1 MLTPHH
7 AKPMNYPRKPLA
19 LARRLGWPA
28 CVLALAAPISAQPV
42 PASSP
47 TQEARAL
54 LRYDANKNGRLD
66 PDEVAARQADEARA
80 AQAAAPA
87 SSAAA
92 SDKSDVISLT
102 PFEVSAGSERGYAAS
117 NTLAGTRLNSRLE
130 DLAGSISVVTKQ
142 QLEDTAALDINDIF
156 LFEVGTEGTGQFT
169 DLTNDGR
176 GDYDNVAG
184 NPTGA
189 NRMRGLSAAT
199 IAVGGFTASSSIPI
213 DTYNVDAVEISRGPN
228 SSLAGLSE
236 GGGIVNLVTSRANL
250 TRDVSTLVGRVDS
263 YGGFRASLDLN
274 RPLIKD
280 RLAVR
285 VSAVYNEIGYVRKPS
300 VERNNRQQF
309 ALTARPLSKTTLS
322 ASVERFSQ
330 YAQRANSIT
339 PRDSVA
345 PWIAAG
351 SPTYD
356 PISRTFQVRGV
367 RSAPIT
373 NINQLPA
380 GLSTIGSSNV
390 RVGQYVDGGDIQYQ
404 IRGVAPANTNLNTS
418 NTLTQVVQS
427 SGINAAGPLYK
438 LVGTTDKSFYDWEEI
453 NLAASGVATGRAT
466 IWNATLDQGILNT
479 PRNRTDAQLAW
490 RREDQAGYQR
500 QHIGQLDG
508 VGTTVLIDATE
519 RLPDGTPNPF
529 LGRPYIGGNQPQS
542 FSKPVFNDNYRVQF
556 AHQLDLR
563 KETNLL
569 KWIGLHRGIAYGEH
583 VTNFEVGNNGYRYRD
598 FVTTLGPLN
607 PAGTNRVRNE
617 SSTFTRYYM
626 GDAVGGNIDY
636 ANSGP
641 SRIGGNFPV
650 RYLEAT
656 PPVNGGDPTR
666 WTTLDSTIE
675 ERYFALNGQKR
686 KTNTRGFTLQSFLLN
701 DHLVTTW
708 GRREDRVFTSQQL
721 PIPNGLDGFPDA
733 SFLDDHQ
740 HYGRDKKWREGQ
752 TETRGGV
759 AKPFRSVPFLLPE
772 GRTGVGKAITEAV
785 RGLSFHYNESNSF
798 RPVDVAYNVYLGELA
813 NPQAKTKEYGFSL
826 NMFDNRFFMR
836 LTHQETLQIDKRGG
850 TGVIGTRAVS
860 IDFDIPGQTRN
871 FDLFQSA
878 TNWALQR
885 NPTLTQQQAQAQAA
899 RDIGFSLEQIAAFD
913 GKSINDSSNSESRGW
928 ELEMQI
934 NPTRNWTMKVTGNQQ
949 EAIDSGVSVHIQRY
963 IDERLPIWTTIRN
976 PAGDLWWTT
985 ADGGDIP
992 ANYYFTNVR
1001 TPLDLAITTQ
1011 GKKKP
1016 QTREYT
1022 FNLLTNYRLAGIAG
1036 DRKWLRGV
1044 DVGGSWRWASKGAV
1058 GYLGGAPDADGQVRR
1073 LDATKPVYDEAQSN
1087 FDLSLSYRTRL
1098 FRDRIGARFQLNVR
1112 NVTESG
1118 SLRGVAVNPDG
1129 RYWQYRIIDPRQFI
1143 FTTTFSL

>member
-1 MLTPHH
+1 M
-7 AKPMNYPRKPLA
+7 
-19 LARRLGWPA
+19 
-28 CVLALAAPISAQPV
+28 
-42 PASSP
+42 
-47 TQEARAL
+47 

-66 PDEVAARQADEARA
+66 PDETAAMRADEARA
-80 AQAAAPA
+80 GQAATPAPA
-87 SSAAA
+87 GGST
-92 SDKSDVISLT
+92 KVDVIELT
-102 PFEVSAGSERGYAAS
+102 PFEVSAGTERGYSAS
-117 NTLAGTRLNSRLE
+117 NTLSGTRMNSRLE

-156 LFEVGTEGTGQFT
+156 LFEIGTEGTGQFT

-199 IAVGGFTASSSIPI
+199 IAVGGFTASSTIPI
-213 DTYNVDAVEISRGPN
+213 DTYNIDAVEIARGPN

-236 GGGIVNLVTSRANL
+236 GGGTVNLVTSRGNL
-250 TRDVSTLVGRVDS
+250 SREVTTVVGRVDS

-280 RLAVR
+280 KLALR
-285 VSAVYNEIGYVRKPS
+285 FSAVYNEIGYVRKPS
-300 VERNNRQQF
+300 VERNNRQQIS
-309 ALTARPLSKTTLS
+309 LTARPFTKTTIS
-322 ASVERFSQ
+322 GSFERFSQ
-330 YAQRANSIT
+330 YAQRANSLT
-339 PRDSVA
+339 PRDAVT

-390 RVGQYVDGGDIQYQ
+390 RIGQYIDGDAIQFQ
-404 IRGVAPANTNLNTS
+404 MRGVAPNNTNLNTS

-427 SGINAAGPLYK
+427 NGINVAGPLYK
-438 LVGTTDKSFYDWEEI
+438 VAGSSNQAFYDWEEV
-453 NLAASGVATGRAT
+453 NLAASGFATGSAK
-466 IWNATLDQGILNT
+466 IWNANIDQSIFNT
-479 PRNRTDAQLAW
+479 PRNRTDAQFAW
-490 RREDQAGYQR
+490 RREDQTSYQR

-519 RLPDGTPNPF
+519 RLLDGSPNPF
-529 LGRPYIGGNQPQS
+529 VGRPYIGGVQPQS
-542 FSKPVFNDNYRVQF
+542 FRKPVFNDNYRVQL

-563 KETNLL
+563 KEANFL
-569 KWIGLHRGIAYGEH
+569 KWIGLHRGIVYGEH
-583 VTNFEVGNNGYRYRD
+583 VTNFEAPNNGYRYRD
-598 FVTTLGPLN
+598 FVTTVGPLN
-607 PAGTNRVRNE
+607 PAGANRVRNE

-626 GDAVGGNIDY
+626 GDAAGGNIDY
-636 ANSGP
+636 ANAGP
-641 SRIGGNFPV
+641 SKIFGTFPV
-650 RYLEAT
+650 RFLEAT
-656 PPVNGGDPTR
+656 PPTTGGDPTR
-666 WTTLDSTIE
+666 WTTLDSNVE
-675 ERYFALNGQKR
+675 ERYFALGAQKR
-686 KTNTRGFTLQSFLLN
+686 KTNTQGFTLQSFLLK
-701 DHLVTTW
+701 DHVVATY
-708 GRREDRVFTSQQL
+708 GKRDDRVFTSQQL
-721 PIPNGLDGFPDA
+721 AVPSLADGFPDE
-733 SFLDDHQ
+733 SFLDEKGHF
-740 HYGRDKKWREGQ
+740 GRDKKWRDGA
-752 TETRGGV
+752 TETRGLV
-759 AKPFRSVPFLLPE
+759 ARPFRSLPFLQE
-772 GRTGVGKAITEAV
+772 QGRTGAGKAITEAV

-798 RPVDVAYNVYLGELA
+798 RPADVAYNVYLGELA
-813 NPQAKTKEYGFSL
+813 NPQAQTEEYGFSL

-836 LTHQETLQIDKRGG
+836 LTHQETVQIDKRGG

-885 NPTLTQQQAQAQAA
+885 NPALTPAQAQAQAA
-899 RDIGFSLEQIAAFD
+899 KDIGFPLEQIAAFD
-913 GKSINDSSNSESRGW
+913 GKSINDSSNALSRGW

-934 NPTRNWTMKVTGNQQ
+934 NPTRNWTMKVTANQQ

-963 IDERLPIWTTIRN
+963 IEERLPIWTTIRN
-976 PAGDLWWTT
+976 PAGNLWWTT
-985 ADGGDIP
+985 ADGGDVP
-992 ANYYFTNVR
+992 STYYFQNVR

-1022 FNLLTNYRLAGIAG
+1022 FNFITNYRLAGIAG
-1036 DRKWLRGV
+1036 DRKWMRNM
-1044 DVGGSWRWASKGAV
+1044 DVGGSWRWASKGAI
-1058 GYLGGAPDADGQVRR
+1058 GYLAGVPDSDGVVRR
-1073 LDATKPVYDEAQSN
+1073 LDANKPVYDEARSS

-1112 NVTESG
+1112 NVTENG

-1129 RYWQYRIIDPRQFI
+1129 QYWQYRIIDPRQFI
-1143 FTTTFSL
+1143 LTTTFSL